1 MKLLESE
8 TVDLS
13 KIDVANVEENVKNA
27 DRIANTIWITV
38 KQFIADEGIKII
50 VAIIILIVGLKL
62 ISVITKGVKKS
73 IYFNKLDKSMQT
85 FLSSVLKISLDI
97 LLVVIVLTTLGV
109 PMTSITAVIA
119 SAGVAIALAIQNSL
133 SNIASG
139 LILATSKPFVVGDW
153 IKTGEVEGKVT
164 EINILFT
171 KIVTAQNTVVS
182 IPNSVV
188 ASNRVD
194 DYTSKGTRRID
205 ISIGA
210 SYDNDVNEVKDTLIN
225 ICTGNDKIMNEPAPD
240 AVVSSYDDSSV
251 TYTLMVW
258 VKSENYLQVKNQ
270 IMNEI
275 KEEFNNK
282 GISIPYPQMDVHVKK
297 D

>member
-27 DRIANTIWITV
+27 DKIANTIWITV

-50 VAIIILIVGLKL
+50 VAVIILIVGLKL

-171 KIVTAQNTVVS
+171 KIITAQNTVVS

>member
-50 VAIIILIVGLKL
+50 VAVIILIVGLKL

>member
-50 VAIIILIVGLKL
+50 VAVIILIVGLKL

-171 KIVTAQNTVVS
+171 KIITAQNTVVS

>member
-27 DRIANTIWITV
+27 DKIANTIWITV

-50 VAIIILIVGLKL
+50 VAVIILIVGLKL